1 MIVFGTDPE
10 GRVALSEAD
19 VPSIGPGEA
28 LVRVAA
34 CGICTSDTLDWY
46 LKKKSPIVLGHE
58 PAGTIVEVGSGPRH
72 FDVGERVFV
81 HHHAPC
87 LACRFCRRGRYVL
100 CETWRNTR
108 LDPGGIAQFV
118 RVPETNLSRDTL
130 RLPEGLPMEAGCLV
144 EPLATVVKAYSRGR
158 FSSGMTVL
166 VIGLGV
172 MGQMAVLLARSL
184 GASRIFAAD
193 RVRER
198 LAHASRF
205 GADEILDVSRRALAP
220 TVRLATGGLG
230 VDFVFVGPGSIP
242 AMEEGIACAGP
253 GSTVL
258 FFTMAAPGA
267 KLTIEP
273 HALYFQEIDLVPSYS
288 CGPEDTREALRLIVE
303 ARIPWRDLITHR
315 FPLREAPAAF
325 EKVREA
331 RDALK
336 VIVQVSES

>member
-1 MIVFGTDPE
+1 MIVFATDPE
-10 GRVALSEAD
+10 GHAALSEAD

-28 LVRVAA
+28 LVKVAA

-46 LKKKSPIVLGHE
+46 LRKKSPLVLGHE
-58 PAGTIVEVGSGPRH
+58 PAGTILEVGPGVRH
-72 FDVGERVFV
+72 FDVGDRVFI

-130 RLPEGLPMEAGCLV
+130 RLPEALPMEAGCLV
-144 EPLATVVKAYSRGR
+144 EPVATVIKAYSRGR
-158 FSSGMTVL
+158 FSSGMSVL

-172 MGQMAVLLARSL
+172 MGQIAVLLARAL

-198 LAHASRF
+198 LAYASRF
-205 GADEILDVSRRALAP
+205 GADDVLDVSRRALAS
-220 TVRLATGGLG
+220 TVQLATGGLG

-242 AMEEGIACAGP
+242 AMEEGIASAGP
-253 GSTVL
+253 GATVL
-258 FFTMAAPGA
+258 FFTMAEPGA
-267 KLTIEP
+267 KLAIEP
-273 HALYFQEIDLVPSYS
+273 QALYFREIDLVPSYS

-303 ARIPWRDLITHR
+303 SRIPWRDLITHR